1 MALCSAEHEMARF
14 LLMCE
19 LISKI
24 LYVSTFLKKNEMELQ
39 NEQRVCDIIPNF
51 KNILFKNKFC
61 LTVYIE
67 TLVFYYLLL

>member
-1 MALCSAEHEMARF
+1 
-14 LLMCE
+14 
-19 LISKI
+19 
-24 LYVSTFLKKNEMELQ
+24 MELQ